1 MTPPDTETL
10 TERERT
16 AIGLAAIHG
25 MAAVLAAKN
34 EYYIN
39 GVGAPVH
46 PIEAVQLN
54 RTGHYFFETIA
65 DASIA
70 WCDFYKLWA
79 TEENK

>member
-1 MTPPDTETL
+1 MNSDGIDWL

-16 AIGLAAIHG
+16 AIGLAAVHG
-25 MAAVLAAKN
+25 MAAILKDN
-34 EYYIN
+34 NKYYIN
-39 GVGAPVH
+39 GDSGPVH

-54 RTGHYFFETIA
+54 RTGHYYFETIA
-65 DASIA
+65 AASIA